1 MSQTYQHNERP
12 GPMRNPAFHVP
23 QEEKW
28 LCGHGDAPASMP
40 SPPEQGKLAAHA
52 VLVEEVG
59 KQVVLARP
67 GDHRGDG
74 DGRLLVAPAK
84 LCTLV
89 SGTDRV
95 MGRLFMGSM
104 TTPRP

>member
-1 MSQTYQHNERP
+1 MFPKKRNGYADMATHPRP
-12 GPMRNPAFHVP
+12 CR
-23 QEEKW
+23 
-28 LCGHGDAPASMP
+28 L
-40 SPPEQGKLAAHA
+40 PPEQGKLAAHA

-67 GDHRGDG
+67 GEHRGDG

-95 MGRLFMGSM
+95 MGRLVTGSM